1 MADYK
6 FRRVLASTL
15 EHPTVKKR
23 LILFRRFE
31 AARFLIDSASFF
43 GPYGR
48 RTLSPQ
54 FVDET

>member
-15 EHPTVKKR
+15 ERLTA
-23 LILFRRFE
+23 LILFSRFE